1 MPGTRWHALRRACT
15 YRRNLP
21 SSTHPTKHAHGHARP
36 AAPRPGL
43 RPRRLRSAA
52 ERPPGA
58 RSLPAYT
65 RAPSLPGVDPTR
77 LAAGR
82 GWPKPAGALW
92 KSGER
97 KGSRRGCAGVA
108 RACRAAVESTLRAPC
123 ALMPFDAGA
132 SPRAPAT
139 ARAKRAGAA
148 RRRSRRR
155 RAARRGSRRRSAR
168 ARPRSAR
175 PATACLATEWTWT
188 RPPRRRARRARRRR
202 PPPSRSSPCTR
213 TTRGRAPPPAPC
225 KGGAGNAAAPC
236 ARRGAGRG
244 ALVARRMGRARLHDA
259 AWRARAGSAR
269 V

>member
-21 SSTHPTKHAHGHARP
+21 SSTHPTKRAHGHARP

-65 RAPSLPGVDPTR
+65 RAPRLPGVDPR
-77 LAAGR
+77 AWQSAAGGQCR
-82 GWPKPAGALW
+82 RAPC
-92 KSGER
+92 
-97 KGSRRGCAGVA
+97 GSRVKRKAVGGAVLASRGPAELPLSA
-108 RACRAAVESTLRAPC
+108 HAAC
-123 ALMPFDAGA
+123 ALMPVDAGA
-132 SPRAPAT
+132 SPCAPAT
-139 ARAKRAGAA
+139 ARAKRLGAA
-148 RRRSRRR
+148 RPRSRRR
-155 RAARRGSRRRSAR
+155 RAARRGSRRRSER

-175 PATACLATEWTWT
+175 PATACLATAWTWT

-202 PPPSRSSPCTR
+202 PPPSRSSPCMR

-225 KGGAGNAAAPC
+225 GGCAGNAAAPC
-236 ARRGAGRG
+236 ARRRAARG
-244 ALVARRMGRARLHDA
+244 ALMARRMGRARLRDA
-259 AWRARAGSAR
+259 AWRARAGSAGA
-269 V
+269 